1 MPQNDQTDSKNLAV
15 NAAGV
20 VKVRGRRI
28 HVNNSWVQFFR
39 KALVLEPLL
48 SKVVGAVSRKSVFL

>member
-28 HVNNSWVQFFR
+28 HVNNSWVHEARGVYQAGDNHYPR
-39 KALVLEPLL
+39 
-48 SKVVGAVSRKSVFL
+48 